1 MTLLKMAAS
10 AGLAIGMATAG
21 WSIAATA
28 GTASADVSTRAGNA
42 SLAASRTT
50 STVSSQDRMFMGQAS
65 QINLT
70 EISLGRFMEARGTL
84 TAERNLGARYAR
96 DHTTAQANLRAL
108 ASRLHVTLPTTAGA
122 KNAATV
128 ARIEAQ
134 KGRSMDESFVSASV
148 SGHKAA
154 IAIYR
159 KEEKT
164 GSNPEVKA
172 YATKYLP
179 MLQTHLR
186 MAEMAESALRATS
199 TRS

>member
-10 AGLAIGMATAG
+10 AGLAIGLATAG

-28 GTASADVSTRAGNA
+28 GTAAAGVSTRAGNA
-42 SLAASRTT
+42 SLAATRTT
-50 STVSSQDRMFMGQAS
+50 PAVSSQDRMFMDQAS

-70 EISLGRFMEARGTL
+70 EISLGRFMEARASM

-108 ASRLHVTLPTTAGA
+108 ATSLHVTLPTTAGA
-122 KNAATV
+122 ANSATV
-128 ARIEAQ
+128 ARIEAE
-134 KGRSMDESFVSASV
+134 KGRSQDMAFVSASV

-154 IAIYR
+154 IAIFK
-159 KEEKT
+159 KEEST
-164 GSNPEVKA
+164 GSNPAVKA
-172 YATKYLP
+172 YATRYLP

-186 MAEMAESALRATS
+186 MAEQAEAALHTTSA
-199 TRS
+199 RS

>member
-1 MTLLKMAAS
+1 MTLHKMAAS
-10 AGLAIGMATAG
+10 AGLAIGLVTAG
-21 WSIAATA
+21 WSMAATA
-28 GTASADVSTRAGNA
+28 GTAAAGVGTRAGNA

-50 STVSSQDRMFMGQAS
+50 SAVSSQDRMFMDQAS

-70 EISLGRFMEARGTL
+70 EISLGRFMEAHATI

-108 ASRLHVTLPTTAGA
+108 ASRLRVTLPATAGA
-122 KNAATV
+122 TNAATV

-134 KGRSMDESFVSASV
+134 KGRSMDDAFVSASV

-154 IAIYR
+154 IAIFR
-159 KEEKT
+159 KEEST
-164 GSNPEVKA
+164 GSDPAVKA
-172 YATKYLP
+172 YAAHYLP

-186 MAEMAESALRATS
+186 MAEQAESALRAMS
-199 TRS
+199 TKS

>member
-1 MTLLKMAAS
+1 MTLHKMAAS
-10 AGLAIGMATAG
+10 AGLAIGLATAG

-28 GTASADVSTRAGNA
+28 GTAAAGVSTRAGYA
-42 SLAASRTT
+42 SLAASRAT
-50 STVSSQDRMFMGQAS
+50 SPVSSQDRMFMDQAS

-70 EISLGRFMEARGTL
+70 EISLGRFTEARASI
-84 TAERNLGARYAR
+84 TAERKLGARYAR

-108 ASRLHVTLPTTAGA
+108 ASSLHVTLPTTAGA
-122 KNAATV
+122 KNSATV

-134 KGRSMDESFVSASV
+134 KGRSMDDAFVSASV

-154 IAIYR
+154 IAIFR
-159 KEEKT
+159 KEEST
-164 GSNPEVKA
+164 GSNPAVKA
-172 YATKYLP
+172 YAARYLP

-186 MAEMAESALRATS
+186 MAEQAESALRTTP

>member
-1 MTLLKMAAS
+1 MTLHKMAAS
-10 AGLAIGMATAG
+10 AGLAIGLATAG

-28 GTASADVSTRAGNA
+28 GTAAAGVSTRAGDA
-42 SLAASRTT
+42 SLTASRAT
-50 STVSSQDRMFMGQAS
+50 SPVSSQDRMFMDQAS
-65 QINLT
+65 EINLT
-70 EISLGRFMEARGTL
+70 EISLGRFMEARASM
-84 TAERNLGARYAR
+84 TAERKLGARYAR

-134 KGRSMDESFVSASV
+134 KGRSMDDSFVSASI

-154 IAIYR
+154 IAIFR
-159 KEEKT
+159 KEESA
-164 GSNPEVKA
+164 GSNSAVKA
-172 YATKYLP
+172 YASHYLP

-186 MAEMAESALRATS
+186 MAEQAESALRAMS
-199 TRS
+199 GKS